1 MGLFIVPPVVVVVV
15 DVGRLVGLLVGL
27 FVGLLVG
34 IVLGSAVCGS
44 PVVGSTHSVEV
55 VIGDAVER

>member
-1 MGLFIVPPVVVVVV
+1 MVVVV